1 MEQNEFAMGVVTNK
15 CISTL
20 FCPGD
25 IIGWRYLPMDKAVC
39 SVVVFQYRHLEQR
52 RIRSGLF
59 SKKKKKKKKNDN
71 SPNRVSEQNSCQ
83 IICRDY
89 INK

>member
-1 MEQNEFAMGVVTNK
+1 
-15 CISTL
+15 
-20 FCPGD
+20 
-25 IIGWRYLPMDKAVC
+25 MDKPVC
-39 SVVVFQYRHLEQR
+39 SVVAFQYRNLEQR
-52 RIRSGLF
+52 RLRSGLF
-59 SKKKKKKKKNDN
+59 ATKKKKDN